1 MGVDLPAIQELEQNS
16 VGEKKNQRGTKSAK
30 KSLEK

>member
-1 MGVDLPAIQELEQNS
+1 MGVDLPAIQEVEKNQAF
-16 VGEKKNQRGTKSAK
+16 EKKNQRGTKSAK